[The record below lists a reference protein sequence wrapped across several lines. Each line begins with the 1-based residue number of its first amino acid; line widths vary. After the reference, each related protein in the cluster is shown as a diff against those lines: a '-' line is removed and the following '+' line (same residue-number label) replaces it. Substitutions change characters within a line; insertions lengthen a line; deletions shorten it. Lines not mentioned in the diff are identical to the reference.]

1 MGKQGVTYEI
11 NAYDKASKSF
21 KAVEVQSDKTKRSVD
36 NLNASYKSGAEG
48 AASAWGKTNN
58 VLKST
63 AVIAGGVVAM
73 RIGYGIGKDA
83 IMATAQIE
91 KYNVTL
97 KTMLGSTTAAR
108 DRMQEYLDVAKKTPF
123 ELSQVVEAGNQLQA
137 IGRYSRQNLEML
149 GDLAAASGKP
159 MEQVMSA
166 YAKLATGQKGEA
178 VNMFRDLLISTN
190 DWSKA
195 TGKGISKNGEML
207 ASTEQLIAALPK
219 IMKDKGFFGMMA
231 AQAEITEGKL
241 SNAKDAVFTLSDAL
255 GERLKPTT
263 DDTISAFTKWVGIT
277 EDWIRIPTAEKIAT
291 EKVEL
296 NLLVGQLTD
305 ANLKGEARKNIIDE
319 IQRKYPEFLK
329 NIDLEKVTTN
339 QLTKALKETNA
350 EYDKKIKLATLSA
363 YKERTAKD
371 RADALATV
379 GEKTVALAAK
389 PMMEDF
395 AKKTSKVIGEK
406 YVPSAKDATE
416 PGNATFE
423 TWYGKAEK
431 LSKTNPNVASDF
443 YQFKAYRETYKSNK
457 SLWGTLE
464 QQKKDAEQKLAT
476 YITQDKIVEGLIEKE
491 GGAAKTSDSSGDNA
505 NEGKGKGKGK
515 GKGGNSPAADVFDSG
530 SGGSGS
536 GSGGSGR
543 GGGEA
548 KNVTTHIQNLINGN
562 IIIQTTTLT
571 EGAAEIKRIVI
582 QTLLDATNEIN

>member
-1 MGKQGVTYEI
+1 MGKQGVAYEI

-36 NLNASYKSGAEG
+36 NLNASYKGGAEG

-63 AVIAGGVVAM
+63 ALIAAGVVAM
-73 RIGYGIGKDA
+73 RIGYSIGKDA

-108 DRMQEYLDVAKKTPF
+108 DRMQEYLDIAKKTPF
-123 ELSQVVEAGNQLQA
+123 ELYQVVEAGNQLQA

-159 MEQVMSA
+159 MEQVMNA

-178 VNMFRDLLISTN
+178 VNMFRDLLISTD
-190 DWSKA
+190 DWTKA
-195 TGKGISKNGEML
+195 TGKAKAKNGELL
-207 ASTEQLIAALPK
+207 ASTEQMIKALPK
-219 IMKDKGFFGMMA
+219 IMQSKGFFGMMA
-231 AQAEITEGKL
+231 AQAETTEGKL

-263 DDTISAFTKWVGIT
+263 DDAISAFTKWVGIT

-305 ANLKGEARKNIIDE
+305 ANIKGEARKNIIDE

-329 NIDLEKVTTN
+329 NVDLEKVTTN

-350 EYDKKIKLATLSA
+350 EYDKKIRLATLSA
-363 YKERTAKD
+363 YKEKTAKD

-379 GEKTVALAAK
+379 GEKIVALEAK
-389 PMMEDF
+389 PAMEDF
-395 AKKTSKVIGEK
+395 AKKTSKAIGEK

-416 PGNATFE
+416 PGNTTFE
-423 TWYGKAEK
+423 TWYSKAEK
-431 LSKTNPNVASDF
+431 LSKTNPDVASAF
-443 YQFKAYRETYKSNK
+443 LQFKANRKAYKSNK

-464 QQKKDAEQKLAT
+464 QQKKDAEEKLAT
-476 YITQDKIVEGLIEKE
+476 FVAVDKIVEGLIEKE
-491 GGAAKTSDSSGDNA
+491 GGKSSTSDETDEN
-505 NEGKGKGKGK
+505 KGKGKGK
-515 GKGGNSPAADVFDSG
+515 GKDKKSPSATVFEDSN
-530 SGGSGS
+530 SGGSGTGS

-543 GGGEA
+543 GSGEA
-548 KNVTTHIQNLINGN
+548 KNVTTHIQNLINGD

>member
-1 MGKQGVTYEI
+1 MAKQNVTYEI
-11 NAYDKASKSF
+11 RAYDKASGTF
-21 KAVEVQSDKTKRSVD
+21 KKVELQSDKTKRSVD
-36 NLNASYKSGAEG
+36 NLNKGSKNGADDAG
-48 AASAWGKTNN
+48 SAWSKTNS
-58 VLKST
+58 VLRGT
-63 AVIAGGVVAM
+63 ALIAAGVVAVRM
-73 RIGYGIGKDA
+73 GYNLSKDA
-83 IMATAQIE
+83 VMAAAQLE

-97 KTMLGSTTAAR
+97 KTMLGSTSAAR
-108 DRMQEYLDVAKKTPF
+108 DRMEEYLDVAKKTPF

-159 MEQVMSA
+159 MEQVMNA

-178 VNMFRDLLISTN
+178 VNMFRDLLISTD
-190 DWSKA
+190 DWTKA
-195 TGKGISKNGEML
+195 TGRAKAKNGELL
-207 ASTEQLIAALPK
+207 ASTEQMIKALPK
-219 IMKDKGFFGMMA
+219 IMKEKGFFGMMA
-231 AQAEITEGKL
+231 SQAETTEGKL

-263 DDTISAFTKWVGIT
+263 DDAISAFTKWVGIT

-305 ANLKGEARKNIIDE
+305 ANIKGEARKNIIDE

-350 EYDKKIKLATLSA
+350 EYDKKIRLATLSA

-395 AKKTSKVIGEK
+395 AKKTSKAIGEK

-416 PGNATFE
+416 PGNRAFE

-431 LSKTNPNVASDF
+431 LSKTNPNVAADF
-443 YQFKAYRETYKSNK
+443 YQFKAYRETYKDNK

-464 QQKKDAEQKLAT
+464 QQKKDAEEKLAT
-476 YITQDKIVEGLIEKE
+476 YIAQDKIVEGLIEKE
-491 GGAAKTSDSSGDNA
+491 GGATNDSKSS
-505 NEGKGKGKGK
+505 EGKGKEEK
-515 GKGGNSPAADVFDSG
+515 GNSPTDTVFGNTSSSN
-530 SGGSGS
+530 SGGGASY
-536 GSGGSGR
+536 GGSGR
-543 GGGEA
+543 GSGSGEA
-548 KNVTTHIQNLINGN
+548 KNVTTHIQNLINGD
-562 IIIQTTTLT
+562 IVIQTTNLT

>member
-11 NAYDKASKSF
+11 SALDKASKTF
-21 KAVEVQSDKTKRSVD
+21 RAVEIQSDKTKRSVD
-36 NLNASYKSGAEG
+36 NLNNGTKGGGEV
-48 AASAWGKTNN
+48 AASAWGKTNS
-58 VLKST
+58 VLKNS
-63 AVIAGGVVAM
+63 AVIAGGIVAL
-73 RIGYGIGKDA
+73 RFGYSVGKDA

-108 DRMQEYLDVAKKTPF
+108 DRMQEYLDIAKKTPY
-123 ELSQVVEAGNQLQA
+123 ELYQVVETGNQLQA

-159 MEQVMSA
+159 MEQVMNA
-166 YAKLATGQKGEA
+166 YAKLATNQKGEA
-178 VNMFRDLLISTN
+178 INMFRDLLISDD
-190 DWSKA
+190 DWIKA
-195 TGKGISKNGEML
+195 TGKVKST
-207 ASTEQLIAALPK
+207 TEQMIAALPK

-231 AQAEITEGKL
+231 AQAETTEGKL

-263 DDTISAFTKWVGIT
+263 DDAISAFTKWVGIT

-305 ANLKGEARKNIIDE
+305 ANIKGEARKNIIDE

-350 EYDKKIKLATLSA
+350 EYDKKIRLATLSA

-395 AKKTSKVIGEK
+395 AKKTSKAIGEK

-416 PGNATFE
+416 PGNRAFE

-431 LSKTNPNVASDF
+431 LSKTNPNVAADF
-443 YQFKAYRETYKSNK
+443 YQFKAYRETYKDNK

-464 QQKKDAEQKLAT
+464 QQKKDAEEKLAT
-476 YITQDKIVEGLIEKE
+476 YIAQDKIVEGLIEKE
-491 GGAAKTSDSSGDNA
+491 GGATNDSKSSG
-505 NEGKGKGKGK
+505 GKGKEEKGSSPTDTVF
-515 GKGGNSPAADVFDSG
+515 GNTSSSN
-530 SGGSGS
+530 SGGGASY
-536 GSGGSGR
+536 GGSGR
-543 GGGEA
+543 GSGEA
-548 KNVTTHIQNLINGN
+548 KNVTTHIQNLINGD
-562 IIIQTTTLT
+562 IVIQTTNLT

-582 QTLLDATNEIN
+582 QTLMDATNEIN